1 MHNDPIEVYDPI
13 EVKLDTILHSQF
25 HILLMLHEMMQ
36 KDSNQMAKSIRSL
49 NKQTAKLD
57 VAVKENT
64 P

>member
-1 MHNDPIEVYDPI
+1 MHDDPIEI
-13 EVKLDTILHSQF
+13 KLDAILHSQF

-36 KDSNQMAKSIRSL
+36 KDSNQLDKSIRNL

-57 VAVKENT
+57 VAVKANT